1 MSTLIVTINRL
12 LVYRGREGQ
21 LSFVLHR
28 VTGLGTLLFLT
39 VHILDTSTVYFFPR
53 LYNHA
58 IALYR
63 TTPMML
69 GEIVLV
75 FCVIYHGLN
84 GLRIALFDLFAPDRW
99 RADYQNRTAL
109 LTLGAAILIWL
120 PAAILMLR
128 SLLVNNFGL

>member
-28 VTGLGTLLFLT
+28 ITGLGTLLFLT
-39 VHILDTSTVYFFPR
+39 VHILDTSTVYFFPN

-69 GEIVLV
+69 GEIALV

-99 RADYQNRTAL
+99 RAEYQSRTAL
-109 LTLGAAILIWL
+109 LTLGAAIIVWL
-120 PAAILMLR
+120 PAAIVMLR
-128 SLLVNNFGL
+128 SLLVNNFGF